1 MHYKHHVIPLHE
13 WRKRINSKATRYDRE
28 FNSPDNVVWLTLEQH
43 IECHKRLAEDGSKW
57 DRISY
62 LRMTRQIGHE
72 EATILAVKLAN
83 TGRKQSPEQRHKQ
96 SLRMKG
102 RRHGLG
108 WKAPLEFRIRQSE
121 LHKGVPRTKEFCIN
135 QSIKRKGIPVRKIT
149 CPHCNKIGGCSNMV
163 RYHFNN
169 CKEKNGTV

>member
-72 EATILAVKLAN
+72 EARVLAVSEAN
-83 TGRKQSPEQRHKQ
+83 KSRTTQQRKEIAKKITGNKFSLGHRVSPE
-96 SLRMKG
+96 
-102 RRHGLG
+102 
-108 WKAPLEFRIRQSE
+108 
-121 LHKGVPRTKEFCIN
+121 
-135 QSIKRKGIPVRKIT
+135 VRKIMSERR
-149 CPHCNKIGGCSNMV
+149 KQAWIIQKGKKG
-163 RYHFNN
+163 
-169 CKEKNGTV
+169 